1 MIHGIHCILFRTFQ
15 RFLEHSED
23 GYVRYDI
30 VRNFMRIL
38 GCPENPI
45 CRNDTHR
52 MCMRILE
59 YAELII
65 FGTR

>member
-1 MIHGIHCILFRTFQ
+1 
-15 RFLEHSED
+15 
-23 GYVRYDI
+23 
-30 VRNFMRIL
+30 MRIL

-59 YAELII
+59 YPELII